1 MNRLQFWKENKNEIE
16 EMVNDINKSSNPNIK
31 EYLITS
37 INCFKK
43 SIMLYK
49 RKPYTIKR
57 NEKMINDIKFILN
70 FYKIENKNISSN
82 NESFYNFND
91 LNISQISLFTLSYMN
106 LLFCLSLNGRY
117 NEVILLI
124 RVFPPNLLNNN
135 PDIKNKLDYFK
146 LNAMLNLKKY
156 KEAEEIIN
164 KEKEN
169 INNSDI
175 NYAKNEFHCFNT
187 SVCDKEY
194 KINHESYL
202 ILAEIYLDCGLK
214 KYDKAEKNLNKLIK
228 MVKYDKRSEIAKY
241 YNQLMLYILSLENKR
256 NRMVNLIK
264 YRWNQI
270 QNKAE
275 KKNKFIEYK
284 NGDKNG

>member
-1 MNRLQFWKENKNEIE
+1 
-16 EMVNDINKSSNPNIK
+16 
-31 EYLITS
+31 
-37 INCFKK
+37 
-43 SIMLYK
+43 
-49 RKPYTIKR
+49 
-57 NEKMINDIKFILN
+57 
-70 FYKIENKNISSN
+70 
-82 NESFYNFND
+82 
-91 LNISQISLFTLSYMN
+91 
-106 LLFCLSLNGRY
+106 
-117 NEVILLI
+117 
-124 RVFPPNLLNNN
+124 
-135 PDIKNKLDYFK
+135 
-146 LNAMLNLKKY
+146 MLNLKKY